1 MSYIR
6 NGSKVCN
13 HDFICSNTKIGSVD
27 FELNVLSKKINAIQK
42 EIGAKKKV
50 VSLRIYI
57 QPLTSSYTQAKQ
69 PADDLVASK
78 KELDEEQAKMKI
90 RSKEAEEHMRAKAST
105 VGNLVAKDV
114 PVSLTEVSIWLFLT
128 V

>member
-6 NGSKVCN
+6 NGSKVCTSN

-50 VSLRIYI
+50 VSLRIFI
-57 QPLTSSYTQAKQ
+57 
-69 PADDLVASK
+69 
-78 KELDEEQAKMKI
+78 
-90 RSKEAEEHMRAKAST
+90 
-105 VGNLVAKDV
+105 
-114 PVSLTEVSIWLFLT
+114 
-128 V
+128 